1 MNIRKI
7 LKELEKEKD
16 KLSYL
21 KKLLEKIKDKK
32 LKSQIQQL
40 INYLEKKEEKNL
52 EERLTNIPIPRREVM
67 QSLRQEALEAEPE
80 YKERISAAPRQII
93 PQRTPEDLEKNNIY
107 KKGSSESYHSNQ
119 ERNPIKARMTE
130 SYEVNHLES
139 TISSEAKQNV
149 ASKLKGTMSEDQMV
163 KYTTEMEDKAPKY
176 TTGVSHLEEKETFNI
191 STNKKK
197 KIHED
202 YK

>member
-7 LKELEKEKD
+7 LKKLEKEKD

-32 LKSQIQQL
+32 LKEQIQQL

-52 EERLTNIPIPRREVM
+52 EERLTNVPIPRREVM
-67 QSLRQEALEAEPE
+67 QSLRQEALEAEPK
-80 YKERISAAPRQII
+80 YKERISAAPRQIFVPKTSEEI
-93 PQRTPEDLEKNNIY
+93 DKNNIY
-107 KKGSSESYHSNQ
+107 KKGNSESYHSNQ

-139 TISSEAKQNV
+139 TVTSEAKQNV
-149 ASKLKGTMSEDQMV
+149 TSKLKDTMSEDQMV

-176 TTGVSHLEEKETFNI
+176 TTGVSQLEETETFNI
-191 STNKKK
+191 SKPHKKK
-197 KIHED
+197 RED

>member
-1 MNIRKI
+1 MNIKRI
-7 LKELEKEKD
+7 LRELEKQKD

-52 EERLTNIPIPRREVM
+52 EERLTNIPVPRREVM

-80 YKERISAAPRQII
+80 YKERVSAAPRQII
-93 PQRTPEDLEKNNIY
+93 PQRTPEDLEKDNPY
-107 KKGSSESYHSNQ
+107 KTKSSESYHSNQ

-176 TTGVSHLEEKETFNI
+176 TTGVSQLEEKETFNI
-191 STNKKK
+191 SANKKK
-197 KIHED
+197 KHED

>member
-7 LKELEKEKD
+7 LKELEKQKD

-52 EERLTNIPIPRREVM
+52 EERLTNVPIPRSEVM
-67 QSLRQEALEAEPE
+67 QSLRQEAEPE
-80 YKERISAAPRQII
+80 YKKRVSAAPRQIFV
-93 PQRTPEDLEKNNIY
+93 PRTSEEIDKDNIY
-107 KKGSSESYHSNQ
+107 KKGNSESYHSNQ

-139 TISSEAKQNV
+139 TVTSEAKQQV
-149 ASKLKGTMSEDQMV
+149 TSKLKETMSEEQMV
-163 KYTTEMEDKAPKY
+163 KYTTELEDKAPKY
-176 TTGVSHLEEKETFNI
+176 TTGVSQLEETETFNT
-191 STNKKK
+191 SKVKKK
-197 KIHED
+197 KIQED